1 MIDKET
7 YNKYRKELSS
17 AQYNYIFD
25 RSYISY
31 NPRTKECL
39 IRKGFIL
46 EFKDVPVIGKT
57 DYGAK
62 IYGSVFSQ
70 KTHDMVEYYMHIR
83 KNVLK
88 IAHPN
93 AIFIESDKQ
102 LLDIFAECII
112 QNVEPS
118 IYVYRGK
125 EAIIQDLG
133 EEYILSPHYLW
144 KIQCDKTVGKF
155 LDYSS
160 ITGYKGSYRYIYRP

>member
-1 MIDKET
+1 MIDRET
-7 YNKYRKELSS
+7 YNQYRKELSS

-25 RSYISY
+25 RSYISC

-46 EFKDVPVIGKT
+46 DSKDVAVIGKT

-83 KNVLK
+83 KNMLK
-88 IAHPN
+88 VKHPN
-93 AIFIESDKQ
+93 AVFIESDKQ

-125 EAIIQDLG
+125 EAIIQDLD

-144 KIQCDKTVGKF
+144 KIQCDMTAGKF
-155 LDYSS
+155 LYYCS
-160 ITGYKGSYRYIYRP
+160 IIGSKKSYGYIYRP